1 MQKIQISFH
10 ADPVVIGDL
19 CEDLKTH
26 GCVYWHT
33 TRPNFK
39 KISDEIE
46 SAGIDAISLCARPGD
61 DFLNFL
67 VRTDLVTD
75 VSEIETR
82 VAKAIINWTALSEP
96 IPHKRNL

>member
-1 MQKIQISFH
+1 MPKIQISFH
-10 ADPVVIGDL
+10 ADPVVVGDL
-19 CEDLKTH
+19 CADLETY

-39 KISDEIE
+39 RVSDEVE
-46 SAGIDAISLCARPGD
+46 SAGIDAVSLCARPGG

-75 VSEIETR
+75 VSETEAR
-82 VAKAIINWTALSEP
+82 VAKAIIDWVALSEP
-96 IPHKRNL
+96 IPDIRNL